1 MQTGCLDGELLLR
14 KSAQFLSLVQE
25 DLAEVEAL
33 LRTQA
38 HGYHPDL
45 QAAFNHLL
53 QSGGKRV
60 RPAVTMLIGHMLGA
74 PHDQCITLAASI
86 EMLHTATLVHDDLID
101 GSLLRRG
108 SPTLNAQ
115 WSPGA
120 TVLTG
125 DFLFSIA
132 ARLAAET
139 DSIEVMKVF
148 ARTLTIIVNGEISQL
163 FTSRC
168 QASRENY
175 YQRIYAKTGS
185 LFETSAYAA
194 ALISPVDGKI
204 SEAMKQY
211 GYEIGIAFQLVDDVL
226 DFTADEATLGKPV
239 GSDLR
244 QGLVTLPAILYAE
257 SNPQDPAAADILN
270 GRCVQEEAEI
280 NRLVEAICKSDAITR
295 AMAEA
300 SNYVSRAMEC
310 LQTAPNSASKA
321 ALEDLAQ
328 YIVARN
334 L

>member
-1 MQTGCLDGELLLR
+1 LS
-14 KSAQFLSLVQE
+14 KPAQFLSLVQD

-38 HGYHPDL
+38 QDYHPDL
-45 QAAFNHLL
+45 QAALNHLL
-53 QSGGKRV
+53 QSGGKRI
-60 RPAVTMLIGHMLGA
+60 RPTVTLLIGQMLGA
-74 PHDQCITLAASI
+74 PHDRCITLAASI

-139 DSIEVMKVF
+139 DSIDVMKVF
-148 ARTLTIIVNGEISQL
+148 ARTLTTIVNGEISQL

-168 QASRENY
+168 HASRENY
-175 YQRIYAKTGS
+175 YQRVYAKTGS

-194 ALISPVDGKI
+194 ALISPVD
-204 SEAMKQY
+204 SELKKAMKHY
-211 GYEIGIAFQLVDDVL
+211 GYEIGIAFQLVDDIL
-226 DFTADEATLGKPV
+226 DFTADETVLGKPV
-239 GSDLR
+239 GNDLR
-244 QGLVTLPAILYAE
+244 QGLVTLPAIIYAE
-257 SNPQDPAAADILN
+257 SNPTDLAAADLLK
-270 GRCVQEEAEI
+270 GRCVQEESEI
-280 NRLVEAICKSDAITR
+280 NRLINAICHSNAISHSV
-295 AMAEA
+295 AEA
-300 SNYVSRAMEC
+300 TEYIKRAVGS
-310 LQTAPNSASKA
+310 LLAAPNSINRT
-321 ALEDLAQ
+321 ALEELAQ
-328 YIVARN
+328 YIISRN